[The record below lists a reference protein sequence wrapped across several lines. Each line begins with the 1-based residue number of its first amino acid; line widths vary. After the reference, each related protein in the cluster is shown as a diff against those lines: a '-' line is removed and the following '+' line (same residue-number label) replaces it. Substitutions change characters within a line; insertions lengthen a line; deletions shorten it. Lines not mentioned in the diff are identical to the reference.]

1 MFALVTLRHAIALII
16 LTILQNMKV
25 FPKAVVFNKKGSR
38 REPFLLC
45 ASRYNAIKKA
55 A

>member
-1 MFALVTLRHAIALII
+1 MFVLVTLLHAIVLII
-16 LTILQNMKV
+16 LTILLNMKG
-25 FPKAVVFNKKGSR
+25 FRKAVVFNKKGSR